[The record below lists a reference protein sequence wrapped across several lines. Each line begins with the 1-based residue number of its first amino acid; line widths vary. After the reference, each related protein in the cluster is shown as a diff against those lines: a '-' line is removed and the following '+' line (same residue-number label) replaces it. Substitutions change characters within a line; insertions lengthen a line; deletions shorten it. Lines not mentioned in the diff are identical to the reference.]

1 MKGVVKVTVA
11 HQCAY
16 QFTTIINA
24 LLVTA
29 AKPELW
35 WKIRRQS
42 SV

>member
-29 AKPELW
+29 AKPELEL
-35 WKIRRQS
+35 
-42 SV
+42 